1 MKTLK
6 KLPETKLRK
15 EVQSRRDALAAKV
28 YELRMSRDLSQDELA
43 KMCGLDRK
51 TINRIENNH
60 FSPNVDSV
68 IRITMVLGVKVS
80 DLL

>member
-1 MKTLK
+1 MLF
-6 KLPETKLRK
+6 R
-15 EVQSRRDALAAKV
+15 S
-28 YELRMSRDLSQDELA
+28 SRDLSQDELA